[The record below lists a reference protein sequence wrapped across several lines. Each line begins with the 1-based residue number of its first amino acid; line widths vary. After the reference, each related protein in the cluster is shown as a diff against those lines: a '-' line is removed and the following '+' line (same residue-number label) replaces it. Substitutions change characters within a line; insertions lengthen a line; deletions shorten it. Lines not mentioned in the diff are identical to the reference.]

1 MCPKVHFLPPICMQ
15 AVENTSSSRVEPD
28 KLKLLVMNMKSASIF
43 GGHAKK
49 Y

>member
-1 MCPKVHFLPPICMQ
+1 MQ
-15 AVENTSSSRVEPD
+15 AVEKQVQVEPD